1 MKSMMLRVALFFV
14 ILPLTACGNFA
25 VIDLADSN
33 GITDSAI
40 ENFCSDNGLVQDKK
54 PWIRSY
60 NRWAN
65 SPRNELLRSWSG
77 EYEGEAVMLV
87 ELKRDGKYILVVD
100 VQYAHERP
108 NEVANHIVGRLKQAG
123 VKYDIVIE
131 YKSFLRLS

>member
-1 MKSMMLRVALFFV
+1 MKSMMLQVALFFV

-25 VIDLADSN
+25 VIELADSN

-77 EYEGEAVMLV
+77 EYEG
-87 ELKRDGKYILVVD
+87 
-100 VQYAHERP
+100 RP
-108 NEVANHIVGRLKQAG
+108 SCLSN
-123 VKYDIVIE
+123 
-131 YKSFLRLS
+131 LREMGNIS